1 MTSTTFF
8 IIFIPILAIILL
20 AVNLIL
26 APHNPYQE
34 KDSPFECGFHSFSGQ
49 NRTQFSISFFIFALL
64 FLLFDLEIVLIY
76 PYSVSGYNNGIYGL
90 AIMIVFFLV
99 LTGGFVFELGKNALS
114 IESRQTSTY
123 ENEDIPESHA
133 FISFLWESILIN
145 SRVSG
150 FSYFDA
156 LIIRFVLWFYKN
168 ETQYKILLIQVVYGS
183 IVALYYALDHFD
195 ITVTFGYFDII
206 LLSLNFLYEM
216 DLLFCKVY
224 GEEFNFDNIM
234 DEYDNDHIFPINIDE
249 MEMLLFDESDNDNIS
264 STDESNKKPRNK

>member
-1 MTSTTFF
+1 
-8 IIFIPILAIILL
+8 
-20 AVNLIL
+20 
-26 APHNPYQE
+26 
-34 KDSPFECGFHSFSGQ
+34 
-49 NRTQFSISFFIFALL
+49 
-64 FLLFDLEIVLIY
+64 
-76 PYSVSGYNNGIYGL
+76 
-90 AIMIVFFLV
+90 
-99 LTGGFVFELGKNALS
+99 
-114 IESRQTSTY
+114 
-123 ENEDIPESHA
+123 
-133 FISFLWESILIN
+133 
-145 SRVSG
+145 
-150 FSYFDA
+150 
-156 LIIRFVLWFYKN
+156 
-168 ETQYKILLIQVVYGS
+168 VVYGS

>member
-90 AIMIVFFLV
+90 AIMILFFLV
-99 LTGGFVFELGKNALS
+99 LTVGFIFELGKNALS
-114 IESRQTSTY
+114 IDSRQTSTY
-123 ENEDIPESHA
+123 EYENIPESHI
-133 FISFLWESILIN
+133 FINLPLEDNSLNLNNNDIN
-145 SRVSG
+145 
-150 FSYFDA
+150 
-156 LIIRFVLWFYKN
+156 LKL
-168 ETQYKILLIQVVYGS
+168 KILSKNGIES
-183 IVALYYALDHFD
+183 SFRLYFQFLN
-195 ITVTFGYFDII
+195 
-206 LLSLNFLYEM
+206 SLKYK
-216 DLLFCKVY
+216 KV
-224 GEEFNFDNIM
+224 
-234 DEYDNDHIFPINIDE
+234 
-249 MEMLLFDESDNDNIS
+249 
-264 STDESNKKPRNK
+264 